1 MIHEYRYEE
10 LRKRWLIL
18 IALLLNLAL
27 LFILFIVE
35 MDMEWPEF
43 KQSPPQE
50 EAPIVFAAE
59 PPAPEPLMP
68 EMNEVAALKPRASVF
83 GATDEVADDA
93 EFMPGM
99 TDSATKFEDGSGDQ
113 AFEVP
118 TEKQLD
124 EAVANEPADTVEED
138 EIPIEKSQAAREEQK
153 KGTEE
158 FTAEGTQAQRST
170 TTIFDQQKKQEEIIQ
185 KLQQAA
191 VAAMKPNRATKN
203 NTGRGTKNASPIKRT
218 MTFADLAKGFIES
231 FKNEGEDW
239 FERAGNE
246 NIRPS
251 QKELKYLSYYQ
262 KLAWHLQNVC
272 RFSTFDYN
280 PQRHPSHLEIELALT
295 INREGKLTSVKMTR
309 GSGSDDFNFFALN
322 IFKAPYEYPPIPQHL
337 PEDSITIPFLITCQ
351 TERQRIRFSY

>member
-10 LRKRWLIL
+10 MRKRWLIL

-27 LFILFIVE
+27 LFVLFVVE

-43 KQSPPQE
+43 KKSTAPE
-50 EAPIVFAAE
+50 ETPIVFAAE
-59 PPAPEPLMP
+59 PPAPEPMIP
-68 EMNEVAALKPRASVF
+68 EMQEVAALKPRASVF
-83 GATDEVADDA
+83 GATDDVADEA
-93 EFMPGM
+93 EFMPGV

-118 TEKQLD
+118 VEKQLD
-124 EAVANEPADTVEED
+124 DAAPDTQADDTEESVTVEKQQEA
-138 EIPIEKSQAAREEQK
+138 QEEQK
-153 KGTEE
+153 KGTQDV
-158 FTAEGTQAQRST
+158 TQAGTLAQGST
-170 TTIFDQQKKQEEIIQ
+170 TIIDQQKKQEERLAQ
-185 KLQQAA
+185 AQQAA
-191 VAAMKPNRATKN
+191 VAAMKPNRATKH

-218 MTFADLAKGFIES
+218 MTFADLAKGFIEN
-231 FKNEGEDW
+231 FTHEGNDW
-239 FERAGNE
+239 LKRDGNE

-280 PQRHPSHLEIELALT
+280 PQRHPSPLEIELALT
-295 INREGKLTSVKMTR
+295 INKEGKLTSVNITR

-322 IFKAPYEYPPIPQHL
+322 IFKMPYEYPPIPQHL
-337 PEDSITIPFLITCQ
+337 PEESITIPFLITCQ

>member
-10 LRKRWLIL
+10 MRKRWLIL

-27 LFILFIVE
+27 LFVLFVVE

-43 KQSPPQE
+43 KKSTDPE

-59 PPAPEPLMP
+59 PPAPEPMIP
-68 EMNEVAALKPRASVF
+68 EMQEVAALKPRASVF
-83 GATDEVADDA
+83 GATDDVADEA

-118 TEKQLD
+118 VEKQLD
-124 EAVANEPADTVEED
+124 EAAPDMQIDDADDDT
-138 EIPIEKSQAAREEQK
+138 PMQKNQTSQQEHKKEAAEL
-153 KGTEE
+153 
-158 FTAEGTQAQRST
+158 TAEGAQAQGST
-170 TTIFDQQKKQEEIIQ
+170 TVIDQQKKQEEAIQ

-239 FERAGNE
+239 LERAGNE

-280 PQRHPSHLEIELALT
+280 PQYHPSHLEIELALT

-322 IFKAPYEYPPIPQHL
+322 IFKTPYEYPPIPQHL
-337 PEDSITIPFLITCQ
+337 PEESITIPFLITCQ
-351 TERQRIRFSY
+351 TERQRVRFSY